1 MKITLFIA
9 IHLLPIGRRR
19 RSLRIAP
26 IIPLVS
32 MRHPR
37 LIRGQLEQ
45 RLPLPRPLLV
55 AINEPILSILAH
67 LLPLPSAPERA
78 RVLLNVLQG
87 RMQRFAQNQIPIVQ
101 TPHGQRSGM
110 QQAVAL
116 KRKRVNLM
124 NLKLLN
130 WQINFLFIVN
140 PREWYRYNSEIFMFY
155 TMFRSQFM
163 QFCTGSYFQFKTG
176 IIMKIHIN
184 PYSLCKFQFSG
195 FLLIFLL
202 ENVY

>member
-1 MKITLFIA
+1 MQITLFIA

-19 RSLRIAP
+19 RSLRIAAP
-26 IIPLVS
+26 IIPLAS

-37 LIRGQLEQ
+37 LIRRQLEQ

-67 LLPLPSAPERA
+67 LLPLPSAPKRA
-78 RVLLNVLQG
+78 RVLLNMLER
-87 RMQRFAQNQIPIVQ
+87 RMQRFPQNQIPIVQ

-110 QQAVAL
+110 EQAVAL
-116 KRKRVNLM
+116 KRKKVNLP

-130 WQINFLFIVN
+130 LQ
-140 PREWYRYNSEIFMFY
+140 SEIFMFY
-155 TMFRSQFM
+155 NMFRSQFI
-163 QFCTGSYFQFKTG
+163 QFCAGSIFEFKTH

-184 PYSLCKFQFSG
+184 PYILYKFELSG
-195 FLLIFLL
+195 CLRIFLL
-202 ENVY
+202 EIIY